1 MKLRPPVDFHLI
13 GVDQI
18 APPFQAVLRYA
29 MCPGIGLHA
38 QSTPPHRFNVHC
50 PERLDGSAAL
60 VLRHWT
66 PLLAKPL
73 PTFLATQ
80 FRTYFQRF
88 GVNQMPQPAIE
99 CAVTETMLTTVFAL
113 AETASPPRLNVY
125 RPKRATRFV
134 LEIFRTHRRSSNA
147 ARNPIWNDNALS
159 ESRAGF
165 GRLRYDGRWRD
176 KRGSPVEP
184 QAIGMAWVLAC
195 RSVGTR
201 AALCV
206 LGNAIKDIFG
216 TVGAF
221 APFEGRI

>member
-1 MKLRPPVDFHLI
+1 MPCARAQACMFSPHHLI
-13 GVDQI
+13 
-18 APPFQAVLRYA
+18 A
-29 MCPGIGLHA
+29 
-38 QSTPPHRFNVHC
+38 STCIVQN
-50 PERLDGSAAL
+50 AWTAL
-60 VLRHWT
+60 QRWSFDTAT

-99 CAVTETMLTTVFAL
+99 CAATETMLTTVFAP

-125 RPKRATRFV
+125 RPRRATRFV

-165 GRLRYDGRWRD
+165 
-176 KRGSPVEP
+176 
-184 QAIGMAWVLAC
+184 
-195 RSVGTR
+195 
-201 AALCV
+201 
-206 LGNAIKDIFG
+206 
-216 TVGAF
+216 
-221 APFEGRI
+221 

>member
-1 MKLRPPVDFHLI
+1 MKVSTPVDFHFI
-13 GVDQI
+13 GVDKI
-18 APPFQAVLRYA
+18 APPPQAVLRYA

-38 QSTPPHRFNVHC
+38 QSAPPHRFNVHC
-50 PERLDGSAAL
+50 PECLDGSAAL

-66 PLLAKPL
+66 SLLAEPL

-99 CAVTETMLTTVFAL
+99 CAATETMLTTIFAL

-134 LEIFRTHRRSSNA
+134 LEIFRTRRRSSNA
-147 ARNPIWNDNALS
+147 ARNPIWNDYALS

-165 GRLRYDGRWRD
+165 GRLRAMGRYDIRTAR
-176 KRGSPVEP
+176 
-184 QAIGMAWVLAC
+184 
-195 RSVGTR
+195 
-201 AALCV
+201 
-206 LGNAIKDIFG
+206 
-216 TVGAF
+216 
-221 APFEGRI
+221 